1 MKIDVSALE
10 KAVGRLEESLKYLS
24 SNMAKKDE
32 SLKAQFRGASIQ
44 AFEYTYEL
52 TVKMIYRQLEQIVPN
67 PDELKGMPFMD
78 VMRTAAQAGLVRDA
92 GKFKE
97 YREKRSRTAHT
108 YDEETAEDV
117 AANLDGF
124 LQDARFIL
132 NELKRRN
139 A

>member
-1 MKIDVSALE
+1 
-10 KAVGRLEESLKYLS
+10 
-24 SNMAKKDE
+24 MAKKDD

-52 TVKMIYRQLEQIVPN
+52 TIKMIYRQLEQMVPN
-67 PDELKGMPFMD
+67 PEELKKTNFMD
-78 VMRTAAQAGLVRDA
+78 VMRTAAQAGLIRDA
-92 GKFKE
+92 AKFHE

-117 AANLDGF
+117 ASALDSF
-124 LQDARFIL
+124 LQDARFTL
-132 NELKRRN
+132 NDLKRRN